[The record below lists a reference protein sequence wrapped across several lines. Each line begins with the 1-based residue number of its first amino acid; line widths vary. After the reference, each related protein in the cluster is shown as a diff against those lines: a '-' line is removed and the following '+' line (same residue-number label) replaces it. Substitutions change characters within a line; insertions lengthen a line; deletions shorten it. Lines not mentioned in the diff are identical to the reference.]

1 MSVRRVFRWILYFL
15 ELIAVYVLQTTP
27 GIIPAVS
34 GARPVL
40 LIPAALTIA
49 MFEGDIGGMTVGIA
63 AGLLIDMGGSDIL
76 GFHAIVLAILC
87 FVLGSMTMQIFRTN
101 LLVALLASFVAVPVV
116 IVLQWVF
123 FYILPGYGDLQ
134 YVFLGSLL
142 PKMVYT
148 FALGSRR
155 LYDFLDHNQT
165 CMIAPVDYVADPA
178 VIAQH
183 EKMISINACLQVDLY
198 GQVCSESIGFS
209 HISGQGGQMCFVE
222 GAFRSPGGKSFLCTA
237 STKTKKDGSKESLIV
252 PFLPPG
258 GIVSA
263 PRYAT
268 QYVVTEYGMVNLKCL
283 STWERAEALI
293 GIAHPDFREDLIRQA
308 EAQGIWKNSSKL
320 L

>member
-1 MSVRRVFRWILYFL
+1 MSGRRVFRWILYFL

-49 MFEGDIGGMTVGIA
+49 MFEGDIGGMAVGIA

-101 LLVALLASFVAVPVV
+101 LLVALLAAVVAVPVV

-134 YVFLGSLL
+134 YVFLGSIL

-148 FALGSRR
+148 FAVTPLFYLFNR
-155 LYDFLDHNQT
+155 
-165 CMIAPVDYVADPA
+165 
-178 VIAQH
+178 VIA
-183 EKMISINACLQVDLY
+183 LRL
-198 GQVCSESIGFS
+198 SE
-209 HISGQGGQMCFVE
+209 
-222 GAFRSPGGKSFLCTA
+222 AA
-237 STKTKKDGSKESLIV
+237 
-252 PFLPPG
+252 
-258 GIVSA
+258 
-263 PRYAT
+263 
-268 QYVVTEYGMVNLKCL
+268 
-283 STWERAEALI
+283 
-293 GIAHPDFREDLIRQA
+293 
-308 EAQGIWKNSSKL
+308 
-320 L
+320 

>member
-15 ELIAVYVLQTTP
+15 ELVAVYVLQTTP

-49 MFEGDIGGMTVGIA
+49 MFEGDIGGMAVGIA

-101 LLVALLASFVAVPVV
+101 LLVALLAAVVAVPVV

-134 YVFLGSLL
+134 YVFMGSIL

-148 FALGSRR
+148 FAVMPLFYLFNR
-155 LYDFLDHNQT
+155 
-165 CMIAPVDYVADPA
+165 
-178 VIAQH
+178 VIA
-183 EKMISINACLQVDLY
+183 LRL
-198 GQVCSESIGFS
+198 SE
-209 HISGQGGQMCFVE
+209 
-222 GAFRSPGGKSFLCTA
+222 AA
-237 STKTKKDGSKESLIV
+237 
-252 PFLPPG
+252 
-258 GIVSA
+258 
-263 PRYAT
+263 
-268 QYVVTEYGMVNLKCL
+268 
-283 STWERAEALI
+283 
-293 GIAHPDFREDLIRQA
+293 
-308 EAQGIWKNSSKL
+308 
-320 L
+320 

>member
-1 MSVRRVFRWILYFL
+1 MSGRRVFRWILYFL

-101 LLVALLASFVAVPVV
+101 LLVALLAAFVAVPVV

-134 YVFLGSLL
+134 YVFLGSIL

-148 FALGSRR
+148 FAVTPLFYLFNR
-155 LYDFLDHNQT
+155 
-165 CMIAPVDYVADPA
+165 
-178 VIAQH
+178 VIA
-183 EKMISINACLQVDLY
+183 LRL
-198 GQVCSESIGFS
+198 SE
-209 HISGQGGQMCFVE
+209 
-222 GAFRSPGGKSFLCTA
+222 AA
-237 STKTKKDGSKESLIV
+237 
-252 PFLPPG
+252 
-258 GIVSA
+258 
-263 PRYAT
+263 
-268 QYVVTEYGMVNLKCL
+268 
-283 STWERAEALI
+283 
-293 GIAHPDFREDLIRQA
+293 
-308 EAQGIWKNSSKL
+308 
-320 L
+320 

>member
-15 ELIAVYVLQTTP
+15 ELVAVYVLQTTP

-101 LLVALLASFVAVPVV
+101 LLVALLAAFVAVPVV

-134 YVFLGSLL
+134 YVFLGSIL

-148 FALGSRR
+148 FAVTPLFYLFNR
-155 LYDFLDHNQT
+155 
-165 CMIAPVDYVADPA
+165 
-178 VIAQH
+178 VIA
-183 EKMISINACLQVDLY
+183 LRL
-198 GQVCSESIGFS
+198 SE
-209 HISGQGGQMCFVE
+209 
-222 GAFRSPGGKSFLCTA
+222 AA
-237 STKTKKDGSKESLIV
+237 
-252 PFLPPG
+252 
-258 GIVSA
+258 
-263 PRYAT
+263 
-268 QYVVTEYGMVNLKCL
+268 
-283 STWERAEALI
+283 
-293 GIAHPDFREDLIRQA
+293 
-308 EAQGIWKNSSKL
+308 
-320 L
+320 